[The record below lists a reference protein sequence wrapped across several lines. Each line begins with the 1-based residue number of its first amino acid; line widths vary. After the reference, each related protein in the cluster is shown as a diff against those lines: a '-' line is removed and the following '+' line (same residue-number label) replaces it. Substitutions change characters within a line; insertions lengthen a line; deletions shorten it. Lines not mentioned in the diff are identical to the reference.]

1 MSRPTLLGAIIGDIV
16 GSPYELEQN
25 NIKTTDFPLFSSR
38 CRFTDDSVMTL
49 AVADG
54 LIQSWGKPEA
64 THRELIRSMQ
74 TLGRAYPHAG
84 YGARFS
90 AWLRADKPQP
100 YGSWGNG
107 SAMRVSAAG
116 WLFHTLEDTLVYA
129 GRTAEVSHNHPEGIR
144 WAQATAAA
152 IFLARTGCSKPE
164 IRDYMESTFSCN
176 LRRSCREIRP
186 SYHYDASCGGTVPE
200 AMTAFL
206 EGSSFEDVLRLAV
219 SLGGDCD
226 TLTAIAGSIAG
237 AYYPIPQWIC
247 QEAERRLDRRLLA
260 LLQQADQAILNIL

>member
-1 MSRPTLLGAIIGDIV
+1 
-16 GSPYELEQN
+16 
-25 NIKTTDFPLFSSR
+25 
-38 CRFTDDSVMTL
+38 
-49 AVADG
+49 
-54 LIQSWGKPEA
+54 
-64 THRELIRSMQ
+64 
-74 TLGRAYPHAG
+74 
-84 YGARFS
+84 
-90 AWLRADKPQP
+90 
-100 YGSWGNG
+100 
-107 SAMRVSAAG
+107 MRVSAVG

-129 GRTAEVSHNHPEGIR
+129 GRTAAVSHNHPEGIR

-247 QEAERRLDRRLLA
+247 QEAERRLDRHLLA